1 MCRRDAECVHGATIE
16 HLGTRVAVGHPN
28 LEQQPRYRR
37 GDSGNGREKVKLLSD
52 YEVDPTAL
60 GGARD
65 YLLFQP
71 AGNSVRFFSINT
83 SIPLSTVSLRVRY
96 VSRTGHAYDLL
107 LSPGAM
113 ATIKVEFRAK

>member
-1 MCRRDAECVHGATIE
+1 MSNSLAIDGEF
-16 HLGTRVAVGHPN
+16 
-28 LEQQPRYRR
+28 
-37 GDSGNGREKVKLLSD
+37 SGNGREKVKLLSD
-52 YEVDPTAL
+52 YEVDPMAL

-107 LSPGAM
+107 LGPGAM